1 MPDIKLFKLKQGQ
14 AAELNSSFVSLEKEI
29 QKVVENNLEEF
40 FGIRFL
46 ASEYSTGTK
55 HGGRIDTLGIDENN
69 SPIIIEYKRQKN
81 QNVINQGL
89 YYLDWLSDHHGDFE
103 ILVRDQ
109 IDQDTEIDWS
119 SPRLLCVASEF
130 TKYDSYAVEQIDRNI
145 ELITFKTFEDNL
157 ISFQLVN
164 AVQTE
169 SKISESPPGEYKT
182 VGEYYEEA
190 SSDLKELFQ
199 EFEDFVFALGDD
211 VQKKELKYYYA
222 YKRIR
227 NFACL
232 ELKTQSSELLIYL
245 KQDYDDLDTPPSF
258 ARDVSDIGHYGT
270 GNLELR
276 IQNFN
281 QLEGSKPLIE
291 ESYEIS

>member
-1 MPDIKLFKLKQGQ
+1 MPDIKLFKLDQGQ
-14 AAELNSSFVSLEKEI
+14 GVELHSSSVSLEKEI
-29 QKVVENNLEEF
+29 QKIVENNLEGF

-46 ASEYSTGTK
+46 ASEYSTGTR

-69 SPIIIEYKRQKN
+69 SPVIIEYKRQKN
-81 QNVINQGL
+81 QNIINQGL

-103 ILVRDQ
+103 ILVRNQ
-109 IDQDTEIDWS
+109 IGQDIEIDWG
-119 SPRLLCVASEF
+119 SPRLLCITSEF

-145 ELITFKTFEDNL
+145 ELITFKTFEDDL

-169 SKISESPPGEYKT
+169 SEISESPPGDYKT

-211 VQKKELKYYYA
+211 VQQTK
-222 YKRIR
+222 
-227 NFACL
+227 
-232 ELKTQSSELLIYL
+232 
-245 KQDYDDLDTPPSF
+245 PSF
-258 ARDVSDIGHYGT
+258 YCYF
-270 GNLELR
+270 LE
-276 IQNFN
+276 I
-281 QLEGSKPLIE
+281 LIRA
-291 ESYEIS
+291 S